1 MNPLAAVLGL
11 CLTMGTQISCGGSK
25 SVETV
30 QKKAEEKPSLVGQ
43 PAPPP
48 SETDG
53 FDGQKAYEH
62 VAKLVAIGPRTP
74 DSDGIHRAQEYI
86 KEQLKADG
94 CPFEEDDFH
103 ASTPIGV
110 VAMKNILVKAP
121 GDGDHPVLLL
131 THYDTLRKEGF
142 VGAVD
147 GGSSTG
153 LMLEMAR
160 VVCGRKNA
168 EPVWIA
174 FLDGEEAFIQWSDTD
189 STFGSREM
197 AAKMSASGELKKVK
211 AVILADM
218 VGPKNLKI
226 RRDENSTPWLVD
238 LVWSVAARLGYQ
250 DEFLSSTTAIL
261 DDHESF
267 TRRKAP
273 AVDIVCD
280 LKDYP
285 YWHTTEDTLDKVS
298 ARNMAIVGHVIL
310 ETIAELDKRK

>member
-11 CLTMGTQISCGGSK
+11 CLTVGTQISCGGSK

-30 QKKAEEKPSLVGQ
+30 QKKAEEKPSLVGP

-74 DSDGIHRAQEYI
+74 DSEGIHRAQEYI
-86 KEQLKADG
+86 KEQLHADG

-121 GDGDHPVLLL
+121 GDGDRPVLLL
-131 THYDTLRKEGF
+131 THYDTLRKEGV

-197 AAKMSASGELKKVK
+197 AAKMAANGELKKIK

>member
-1 MNPLAAVLGL
+1 
-11 CLTMGTQISCGGSK
+11 
-25 SVETV
+25 
-30 QKKAEEKPSLVGQ
+30 
-43 PAPPP
+43 
-48 SETDG
+48 
-53 FDGQKAYEH
+53 
-62 VAKLVAIGPRTP
+62 
-74 DSDGIHRAQEYI
+74 
-86 KEQLKADG
+86 
-94 CPFEEDDFH
+94 
-103 ASTPIGV
+103 
-110 VAMKNILVKAP
+110 
-121 GDGDHPVLLL
+121 
-131 THYDTLRKEGF
+131 
-142 VGAVD
+142 
-147 GGSSTG
+147 
-153 LMLEMAR
+153 
-160 VVCGRKNA
+160 
-168 EPVWIA
+168 VWIA

-197 AAKMSASGELKKVK
+197 AAKMAANGELKKIK

-226 RRDENSTPWLVD
+226 RRDDNSTPWLVD

>member
-1 MNPLAAVLGL
+1 MNPFVAVLGL
-11 CLTMGTQISCGGSK
+11 CLTLGTQISCGGSK
-25 SVETV
+25 SVETIA
-30 QKKAEEKPSLVGQ
+30 KKAEEKPSLAGP
-43 PAPPP
+43 PAPLP
-48 SETDG
+48 SATDG

-74 DSDGIHRAQEYI
+74 DSEGIHRAQEYI
-86 KEQLKADG
+86 KEQLHASG
-94 CPFEEDDFH
+94 CPVEEDDFH
-103 ASTPIGV
+103 ASTPVGV
-110 VAMKNILVKAP
+110 VAMKNILAKAP
-121 GDGDHPVLLL
+121 GDGEHPILLL
-131 THYDTLRKEGF
+131 THYDTLRKENF

-147 GGSSTG
+147 GASSTG

-160 VVCGRKNA
+160 LVCGRKNA

-197 AAKMSASGELKKVK
+197 AAKMAGSGELKKIK

-218 VGPKNLKI
+218 IGPKDLKI
-226 RRDENSTPWLVD
+226 RRDTNSTPWLTD

-250 DEFLSSTTAIL
+250 EEFLPSTTQIQ
-261 DDHESF
+261 DDHEPF
-267 TRRKAP
+267 IRRKVP
-273 AVDIVCD
+273 AVDIICD
-280 LKDYP
+280 IVAYP

-310 ETIAELDKRK
+310 ETIMELDKRH